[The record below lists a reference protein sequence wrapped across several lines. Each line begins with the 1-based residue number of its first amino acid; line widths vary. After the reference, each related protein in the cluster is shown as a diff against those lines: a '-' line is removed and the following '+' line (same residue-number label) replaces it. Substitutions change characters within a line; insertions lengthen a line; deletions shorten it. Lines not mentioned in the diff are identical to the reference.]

1 MNTEIDLIKTI
12 IRNSNNNICLRPPIE
27 TEQVRAWESRYG
39 VKLPEDYF
47 TFLTE
52 IGDGGSIVPI
62 TPDCNTLVSFQ
73 TYEQAGYSFSGVAK
87 PFTLEKSWMPDWG
100 DTIEDEPDD
109 EAKLERLMNKR
120 WNMIRRDGNITLM
133 EDKTDNFQRW
143 FLVVTGPC
151 RGEVWMESEFG
162 VLRFPDCTFSKWLRL
177 LLEDKWEAYAAE
189 RAKEEQKERER
200 HTTPRERCLELLKKG
215 KYRLKPVA
223 TMDEVRA
230 FEAQHGIILPED
242 YVEFVTTVAN
252 GSRPT
257 RSYSHKLYTMEEA
270 GRLGNLDKPFFF
282 QTMEQLRE
290 VIIQRDG
297 EFLPKNLIGLGWH
310 TLKPYLDPRVPTEN
324 SSWVPPMLEQMNG
337 CLPLRLSVLT
347 QDRCTAFIILN
358 GEFRGQIWNVGLRR
372 GVEAYINHKLNDG
385 TTVNVM
391 NYLETCEWCA
401 FGP

>member
-1 MNTEIDLIKTI
+1 MNTEIDLLKTI
-12 IRNSNNNICLRPPIE
+12 VSNPNNNICLCPPIE
-27 TEQVRAWESRYG
+27 TEQVRAWENRYG

-47 TFLTE
+47 IFLTE

-73 TYEQAGYSFSGVAK
+73 TYEQAGYSFSGVGK

-100 DTIEDEPDD
+100 DTIEDAPDD
-109 EAKLERLMNKR
+109 ESKLERLMNKR

-151 RGEVWMESEFG
+151 WGEVWMESEFG

-177 LLEDKWEAYAAE
+177 LLEGKWEAYAAE
-189 RAKEEQKERER
+189 RTKEEQKERER
-200 HTTPRERCLELLKKG
+200 YITPQERCLELLKKR

-230 FEAQHGIILPED
+230 FEARHGIILPED
-242 YVEFVTTVAN
+242 YIEFVTTVAN

-257 RSYSHKLYTMEEA
+257 RSYSHKLYTMEDA

-282 QTMEQLRE
+282 QTMEQFRE
-290 VIIQRDG
+290 AVIRQNG
-297 EFLPKNLIGLGWH
+297 EYRPRALIRLNWN
-310 TLKPYLDPRVPTEN
+310 TLEPYLAPQAPTEN
-324 SSWVPPMLEQMNG
+324 SPWVPPMLERMNG

-347 QDRCTAFIILN
+347 QDRATAFLILN
-358 GEFRGQIWNVGLRR
+358 GEFRGQIWATGLRR